1 MLKRIVNFFI
11 YNTVSYPKS
20 NIFIFFFLS
29 FISLNFFLNNI
40 KINTS
45 TESLISEKSEFR
57 KKQNELRKL
66 YPYLSNNNIIVLKS
80 QNDERLKSLTK
91 DILAKFQETSDNFNF
106 FFCPQIDNFFKKN
119 AFKLLNERSRDDILE
134 KIYKF
139 QPFLTEINNN
149 PKLFGFNN
157 LFEQAINNKADISFF
172 LETLKK
178 MNSSINNAEKIN
190 WKNEFNN
197 TNEIFIIF
205 GFTQD
210 YLDKNNFS
218 DFYVFLNEIKKNNSD
233 IKINFTGS
241 QILDYEEL
249 SSVTKGALKASLLSI
264 ILVGTLLWIAF
275 RNVFFIASLIITIF
289 VGLSITLG
297 IVAFTVGSLNIISIA
312 FAVLFIGISVDFGI
326 QLSLRLREIKTYTTN
341 NVISSVKDISRSII
355 IVGTTSIIG
364 FLSFVP
370 TEYIGLSEL
379 GLVSTIGVLVGLV
392 TNIFFLPSLLLSF
405 NAFKNQKKTLL
416 FNSNLISLINF
427 FFKKKIVTIY
437 FFIFIL
443 IVSLFSYKNIN
454 FDSDP
459 LKLKDQESQ
468 SVKLALKLLDKDPSS
483 DYKISVFSKDFSK
496 EKIDAINNIL
506 EVESVFSIENLYKI
520 EMLDED
526 LIHLKFLLDPKNN
539 SQFYSNI
546 DEFKRLKN
554 LLKSLENHNYDL
566 SNKIPEYLFQNLDK
580 LEEDQLNS
588 TEELWFSDFSK
599 LVDNIN
605 YFINLEPINEN
616 EIPDYYLKRYV
627 SENDLKRIEIYPNE
641 ITLQKNNLSE
651 FVNNVLKVYP
661 NATGMPI
668 IQKEAGRVVIK
679 SFITALIITLSILSV
694 FCYIIFKSYKYLI
707 LSFLPIFISV
717 PITMLFMTILSMD
730 LNFANMIALP
740 LIFSLGMSY
749 TIFILKRYRSNNS
762 YKKLMESSTP
772 NAVIFSGLT
781 TIGSFSTLA
790 LSNHSGTSSMGVLL
804 FLSLLITLFNCLVV
818 LPFIIKSLEKKLQ

>member
-11 YNTVSYPKS
+11 YYSVIYPKS
-20 NIFIFFFLS
+20 NIFIFFCLTFV
-29 FISLNFFLNNI
+29 SLNFFLNNI
-40 KINTS
+40 QINSS
-45 TESLISEKSEFR
+45 TDSLISEKSEFK

-66 YPYLSNNNIIVLKS
+66 FPYLSNNNIIVLKS
-80 QNDERLKSLTK
+80 QNNERLEFVAK
-91 DILAKFQETSDNFNF
+91 DILAKFQERADNFNF

-119 AFKLLNERSRDDILE
+119 AFKLLNEKNRDDVLE

-157 LFEQAINNKADISFF
+157 LFEQAINNKADISLF
-172 LETLKK
+172 LEILTK
-178 MNSSINNAEKIN
+178 MNYSINNAEKIN

-197 TNEIFIIF
+197 SNEIFIIF
-205 GFTQD
+205 GFTKN
-210 YLDKNNFS
+210 YLENNNFS
-218 DFYVFLNEIKKNNSD
+218 DFYVFLNEIKDYNSE
-233 IKINFTGS
+233 IEINFTGS

-249 SSVTKGALKASLLSI
+249 NSVTNGALKASLFSI
-264 ILVGTLLWIAF
+264 FIVGVLLWIAF
-275 RNVFFIASLIITIF
+275 RNISYIASLIITIF

-297 IVAFTVGSLNIISIA
+297 IIAVTVGSLNMISVA

-326 QLSLRLREIKTYTTN
+326 QLSLRMREIKTYKTK
-341 NVISSVKDISRSII
+341 NVISSIKDISRSII

-379 GLVSTIGVLVGLV
+379 GLVSTIGVLVGIV
-392 TNIFFLPSLLLSF
+392 TNIFLLPSLLLNF
-405 NAFKNQKKTLL
+405 DAFKNQKTTFL
-416 FNSNLISLINF
+416 FNGNLINLLDILL
-427 FFKKKIVTIY
+427 KKKTITIS
-437 FFIFIL
+437 FFIL
-443 IVSLFSYKNIN
+443 IIIVALFSYRNIN

-483 DYKISVFSKDFSK
+483 DYKISVFAKDFKK
-496 EKIDAINNIL
+496 EKIDEIDSIF
-506 EVESVFSIENLYKI
+506 EVESVFSIEDLYKA
-520 EMLDED
+520 ETLDED
-526 LIHLKFLLDPKNN
+526 LIHLKFLLSPKNN
-539 SQFYSNI
+539 NQFYSNI
-546 DEFKRLKN
+546 NEFERLKN
-554 LLKSLENHNYDL
+554 LLKSLENSDYDK
-566 SNKIPEYLFQNLDK
+566 NGKIPEYLFQNIDK
-580 LEEDQLNS
+580 LDEDKLNS
-588 TEELWFSDFSK
+588 IEELWFSGFSK

-605 YFINLEPINEN
+605 SFINLKPINEN
-616 EIPDYYLKRYV
+616 EIPDYFQKRYIA
-627 SENDLKRIEIYPNE
+627 ENEFKRIEIYPNE
-641 ITLQKNNLSE
+641 ITLKENNLSN

-661 NATGMPI
+661 NATGMPV
-668 IQKEAGRVVIK
+668 IQEEAGKVVIK
-679 SFITALIITLSILSV
+679 SFVTALIITLSILSI
-694 FCYIIFKSYKYLI
+694 FCYVVFKSFKYLL

-717 PITMLFMTILSMD
+717 PLTVLLMSVFSIN

-790 LSNHSGTSSMGVLL
+790 LSNHSGTSSMGMLL
-804 FLSLLITLFNCLVV
+804 FLSLLMTLFNCLVV
-818 LPFIIKSLEKKLQ
+818 LPFIIKSLEKKLE